1 VRVVDRRALDRNGR
15 LFVTR
20 QVCNWRLVEA
30 SSGVYVDGVD
40 DIFSCLPGL
49 GRSSFVLSSWSKEQ
63 AAVRRERQSAE
74 K

>member
-1 VRVVDRRALDRNGR
+1 MRIVDRRALDRNGR

-20 QVCNWRLVEA
+20 QVGNWRLVEA
-30 SSGVYVDGVD
+30 GSGVYVDSVD

-49 GRSSFVLSSWSKEQ
+49 GRCSFVLPSWSKEQ